1 MPLRWPASTPRMAS
15 FLPLAWALNGAT
27 FRPWRGAQRC
37 DLVICCAA
45 RQNVRTNPAVGCG
58 TIGHVVIG
66 DDRLWELLRA
76 LDDPEH
82 LEFPPGY
89 DHDKVRGQFDQLTDR
104 LGAAF
109 SYACPAGHPQDASF
123 HGYVEIP
130 ARATATGLRVVIVVS
145 NFGGLAVVAVDYPG
159 AWGQEEFTEL
169 LHPDD
174 AERIY
179 AALGSLGYTV
189 VPEEPL
195 WRPYDGSGPLRQF
208 YPAENPPTW
217 WIRFFDYL

>member
-1 MPLRWPASTPRMAS
+1 
-15 FLPLAWALNGAT
+15 
-27 FRPWRGAQRC
+27 
-37 DLVICCAA
+37 VIID
-45 RQNVRTNPAVGCG
+45 G
-58 TIGHVVIG
+58 
-66 DDRLWELLRA
+66 DRLWELLRS

-82 LEFPPGY
+82 LEFPAGY
-89 DHDKVRGQFDQLTDR
+89 DHAKVRGQFDQLADR

-109 SYACPAGHPQDASF
+109 SCACPADHPQDASF
-123 HGYVEIP
+123 HGRVEIP
-130 ARATATGLRVVIVVS
+130 VEVTATGSRLVIVVS
-145 NFGGLAVVAVDYPG
+145 NFGGLAVVAVDNPG
-159 AWGQEEFTEL
+159 VWSREESTEL

-174 AERIY
+174 AERIC